1 MNEQPF
7 APSQTQLS
15 VPRSRSIVFPVLI
28 TLGCTVLLTG
38 GFIVGA
44 FATCNFMSSHP
55 TKWFGFFVWG
65 SIAGL
70 VALVLCVLFIAAWGV
85 WMIVKKIR
93 EN

>member
-15 VPRSRSIVFPVLI
+15 VRRSRSIVFPVLI

-38 GFIVGA
+38 GFIFGA
-44 FATCNFMSSHP
+44 FATCNFMSNQP
-55 TKWFGFFVWG
+55 AKWFGFFVWG
-65 SIAGL
+65 SIVGL
-70 VALVLCVLFIAAWGV
+70 VVVVLCVLFIAAWGI